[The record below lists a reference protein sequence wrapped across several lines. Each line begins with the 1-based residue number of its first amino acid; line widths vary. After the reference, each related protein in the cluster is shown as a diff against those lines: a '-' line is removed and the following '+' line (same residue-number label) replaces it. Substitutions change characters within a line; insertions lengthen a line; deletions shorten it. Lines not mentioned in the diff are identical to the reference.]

1 MIAILLETIL
11 VAVIII
17 GFVGSV
23 LCAFACRRSG
33 QISQQEGH
41 RQ

>member
-1 MIAILLETIL
+1 MIATIL
-11 VAVIII
+11 ESALAAIII
-17 GFVGSV
+17 LGFIGSV

-33 QISQQEGH
+33 QISQEEGH